1 MNFRLLAC
9 QVEGGTD
16 MEKTTTHFEQVPLEV
31 VAAILEVEKERLLK
45 SEPQPLMEPSKSQP
59 RIERK
64 GRP

>member
-1 MNFRLLAC
+1 
-9 QVEGGTD
+9 